1 MSVLNKFILLKLDLV
16 LNSKSFSK
24 FAKIKKMNRDFKMV
38 ATTMFGFEELLVTE
52 LKNLGAQDVEAGV
65 RSVSFKGDKGF
76 MYKAN
81 LALRTAI
88 RILKPIKRF
97 RVADEDDL
105 YKKLMRIEWEN
116 YLSVDNTFSIGAVVN
131 SNNFTTNSHYIALK
145 SKDAIADYFRNKYHK
160 RPNVDV
166 KHPDLK
172 IHVHIQKDFC
182 SVSLDSSGDSLHKRG
197 YRSSTNIAPINEVLA
212 AGLVLLSGY
221 TGDCNFIDPMCGSG
235 TILIEAAMIANN
247 IPANINRKEFG
258 FEKWID
264 YDEDLFFVIQ
274 DSLLKKIRS
283 SHFKIMGFDKAP
295 SAIRKAKENIEN
307 ANLEEFIG
315 VHHVNFFNS
324 MKEVFGQTTILFNP
338 PYGERLNI
346 DVQEF
351 YKKIGD
357 TLKQGYPD
365 STVWFI
371 TSDFEALKYVG
382 LRTSRKIPLKNGD
395 LNCKFVRYD
404 MYAGSKKAKKRT
416 PEAEEDL

>member
-1 MSVLNKFILLKLDLV
+1 M
-16 LNSKSFSK
+16 KS
-24 FAKIKKMNRDFKMV
+24 MNRDFRMV
-38 ATTMFGFEELLVTE
+38 ATTMFGFEELLATE
-52 LKNLGAQDVEAGV
+52 LKNLGAQEVETGV
-65 RSVSFKGDKGF
+65 RSVSFRGDKGF

-81 LALRTAI
+81 IALRTAI

-97 RVADEDDL
+97 KVADEDDL
-105 YKKLMRIEWEN
+105 YKKLMQIDWERVMT
-116 YLSVDNTFSIGAVVN
+116 VDSTFAIGAVVN
-131 SNNFTTNSHYIALK
+131 SKNFTTNSHYISLK
-145 SKDAIADYFRNKYHK
+145 SKDAIADYFRNKYSK

-166 KHPDLK
+166 KNPDVK
-172 IHVHIQKDFC
+172 IHVHIQKDLC

-212 AGLVLLSGY
+212 AGLVLMSGY

-258 FEKWID
+258 FERWED
-264 YDEDLFFVIQ
+264 YDEDLYYIIQ

-295 SAIRKAKENIEN
+295 SAVVKAKENVKN

-315 VHHVNFFNS
+315 IHHVNFFNS

-338 PYGERLNI
+338 PYGERLNV
-346 DVQEF
+346 DVKEF

-357 TLKQGYPD
+357 TLKNGYPD

-371 TSDFEALKYVG
+371 TSDFEALKHVG
-382 LRTSRKIPLKNGD
+382 LRTSRKIAVKNGD
-395 LNCKFVRYD
+395 LDCKFVRYD
-404 MYAGSKKAKKRT
+404 MYAGSKKAKKLK
-416 PEAEEDL
+416 AQEESEE